1 MQFLKLKFP
10 NQQGKNLSARLDF
23 PIDEKPVAYALFAH
37 CFTCTKNYNAV
48 VNISRALSEQGIA
61 VLRFDFTGLG
71 ESEGD
76 FADTNFSSS
85 VGDLVAAARFLE
97 SKFESPSLLVGHSLG
112 GAAVI
117 HAAAKIPSTN
127 AVATI
132 SAPAGLSGM
141 IRYLRKR
148 GNELEQ
154 KGEAEIVIA
163 GRSFTVKEQ
172 LLHDLEG
179 IEMGKAIRN
188 LKKPLLIF
196 HSRRDTVVDMEEAKV
211 IFEAA
216 QDPKAFVS
224 LEEADHLLSDRRD
237 SLYVGGLIAAWAG
250 RYMNPIKRPMVL
262 SAPEDNRVVVRTGKA
277 GLQTD
282 IMVRN
287 HRMIADEPIR
297 DGGADTG
304 PTPYDYLI
312 AALGACTSMTLRMY
326 ADRKQWPL
334 EEIVVRLKHEKT
346 HAKDCRQCD
355 KATEGMDRIEREIEL
370 TGPLTPAQREKL
382 LEISDRC
389 PVHRTLSSEIRIESR
404 LKEGRD
410 EPASGLTK
418 DK

>member
-48 VNISRALSEQGIA
+48 VNISRALTGQGIA

-97 SKFESPSLLVGHSLG
+97 SKFEPPSLLVGHSLG

-117 HAAAKIPSTN
+117 HAASRIPSTA

-132 SAPAGLSGM
+132 AAPAGLSGM

-179 IEMGKAIRN
+179 IEMGQAIRN

-196 HSRRDTVVDMEEAKV
+196 HSRSDTVVDMKEARV
-211 IFEAA
+211 IFQAA
-216 QDPKAFVS
+216 HDPKAFVS

-250 RYMNPIKRPMVL
+250 RYMNPVKRPMAL
-262 SAPEDNRVVVRTGKA
+262 PDPEDNRVVVRTGKA

-297 DGGADTG
+297 EGGADTG
-304 PTPYDYLI
+304 PTPYDYLT

-355 KATEGMDRIEREIEL
+355 KSTKGMDRIEREIEV
-370 TGPLTPAQREKL
+370 TGPLTPAQKERL
-382 LEISDRC
+382 LKISDRC
-389 PVHRTLSSEIRIESR
+389 PVHRTLSSEIHIESR
-404 LKEGRD
+404 LNEGQDGPANGPTRD
-410 EPASGLTK
+410 E
-418 DK
+418 